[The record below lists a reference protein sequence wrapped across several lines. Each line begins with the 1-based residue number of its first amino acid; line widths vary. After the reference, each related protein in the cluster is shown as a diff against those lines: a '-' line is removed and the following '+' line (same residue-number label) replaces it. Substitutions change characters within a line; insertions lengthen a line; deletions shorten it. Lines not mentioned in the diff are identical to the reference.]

1 MTELEAI
8 RARHSVR
15 QYLNKPLK
23 PDELAALRAEM
34 AACNQESGLHIQLI
48 VNEPKAFQGSMARY
62 GKFSGVN
69 NYFALIGKA
78 GPELQEKCGYWG
90 ERLVLFAQM
99 MELNTCWVALTFNK
113 VKFAYTLDEGEKL
126 AAVIALG
133 RGATQGV
140 PHNSRAM
147 EEVAAVIA
155 LGRGDT
161 QGVSHNS
168 RAIEEVTGVAG
179 SMPDWFK
186 AGMEAVLLAPTAM
199 NQQKFTFT
207 LRSDGK
213 VLAQPGRALYAKMD
227 LGIAKYH
234 FEIGA
239 GKENFQWA

>member
-23 PDELAALRAEM
+23 PDELAALRSEIAL
-34 AACNQESGLHIQLI
+34 CNRESGLHIQLV
-48 VNEPKAFQGSMARY
+48 VNEPKAFNGSMARY
-62 GKFSGVN
+62 GKFSGVS
-69 NYFALIGKA
+69 NYFALIGKT
-78 GPELQEKCGYWG
+78 GPDLQEKCGYWG
-90 ERLVLFAQM
+90 ERLVLYAQM

-140 PHNSRAM
+140 PHNSKAM
-147 EEVAAVIA
+147 EEV
-155 LGRGDT
+155 T
-161 QGVSHNS
+161 
-168 RAIEEVTGVAG
+168 VTDG
-179 SMPDWFK
+179 SMPDWFE

-207 LRSDGK
+207 LTEDGK
-213 VLAQPGRALYAKMD
+213 VSAQPGRAFYTKMD